1 MSAPTFAIV
10 RLTPPKV
17 GQVFD
22 TQKSRTSALCLRVD
36 TKPNGN
42 LSIQYISLEN
52 LRRFIN
58 GTDSNYEPPTE
69 WTTWYQQP
77 KYDGPK
83 FKGCIQDWSMHEH
96 IINDEREC
104 ECGECGEYH
113 SVEGLAE
120 TLEDYEDRFNGN
132 HYQVRVVYGK
142 FTSVWQCPNCHNM
155 NFTEKVEEDDE

>member
-42 LSIQYISLEN
+42 LSIQYISIEN

-58 GTDSNYEPPTE
+58 GTDNNYEPPTE
-69 WTTWYQQP
+69 WTTWYQEP

-83 FKGCIQDWSMHEH
+83 YKNCLQDWSNHEH
-96 IINDEREC
+96 IINDSDEC
-104 ECGECGEYH
+104 ECDECGQIHE
-113 SVEGLAE
+113 VEGLQIGRA
-120 TLEDYEDRFNGN
+120 
-132 HYQVRVVYGK
+132 HV
-142 FTSVWQCPNCHNM
+142 
-155 NFTEKVEEDDE
+155 